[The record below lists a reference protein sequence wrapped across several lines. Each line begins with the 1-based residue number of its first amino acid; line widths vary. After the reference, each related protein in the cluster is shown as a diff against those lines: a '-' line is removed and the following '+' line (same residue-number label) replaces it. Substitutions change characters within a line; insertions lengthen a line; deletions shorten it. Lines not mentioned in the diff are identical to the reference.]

1 MRTGDA
7 RGDGGNSRRGH
18 RRAWALVAGAVAA
31 VGLIFAKSANR
42 GGGASAEHL
51 LGVVGTAVGL
61 VVGVASL
68 WMSWLGYRADRRE
81 HADSFGLKA
90 MTDEL
95 ALAVRTQWQAEAR
108 VRRLDEPYPLAVPW
122 RPTRADLVEPWDILV
137 RTSTGAPAD
146 RAALSPAWAGGPEG
160 LAGSDAEIVEVFT
173 DRVPGRRLL
182 ILGEPGAGKTMMLVR
197 LLLGLLPSREPG
209 SPVPVIFPMAS
220 WDPDRRE
227 LDAWLAE
234 RLATDYPGLAAP
246 APAPAAGG
254 PGQVTSRAHALL
266 DQRLIIPLLDGFD
279 ELPPHTRAVALDA
292 VNRALPPGTPLVLTS
307 RTAEYR
313 AAVDPPAGA
322 GVPVR
327 LTGAAGIELE
337 AVDPEE
343 AGAYLRR
350 DAGGEGTPSA
360 ERWRPVLSLLPT
372 DTPVGRALC
381 TPLMLFLARTIYNPR
396 PGERPAAFPD
406 PAELCDTARF
416 PTAAAVRAQLF
427 DGFIPA
433 AYRPL
438 PGHRVRWTSRQAL
451 RTLTFLARHLEDDL
465 HGGADLAW
473 WQLRLAV
480 PETARRLLAAAAL
493 GAAMFLLTL
502 LNFGL
507 ANLGRIADYRLG
519 ELLDPFTS
527 AQSLLWNWDG
537 RWSPLWEYT
546 VAAYLPAGWLLSH
559 VFRLRERNTPA
570 VRARW
575 SWNRRSLLLV
585 LGTAILVGTVLK
597 ILFDQV
603 AGISWGAMA
612 ALLCWLITSWS
623 AAPADLT
630 SVTSPQELL
639 GQDRKAFWTFV
650 RTGALIGLLAG
661 LLLGAWLGYVHWI
674 EWINL
679 FGNVVTIAVFGC
691 GIGFWSGLVLG
702 LAAALHRTAWG
713 DFTLSRLYL
722 AARHPGA
729 LPRHLMTF
737 LADAHQV
744 RGVLRQV
751 GPVYQ
756 FRHIDLQR
764 RLARHTEVPP
774 LPDPARATRPQDA
787 EGRPL
792 T

>member
-1 MRTGDA
+1 MG
-7 RGDGGNSRRGH
+7 
-18 RRAWALVAGAVAA
+18 
-31 VGLIFAKSANR
+31 
-42 GGGASAEHL
+42 
-51 LGVVGTAVGL
+51 GTAVGL

-81 HADSFGLKA
+81 HADGLGLTA
-90 MTDEL
+90 MADEL

-108 VRRLDEPYPLAVPW
+108 VRRLDEPYALAVPW
-122 RPTRADLVEPWDILV
+122 WPARADLVEPWDILV
-137 RTSTGAPAD
+137 RTTTGARAD

-173 DRVPGRRLL
+173 ARVPGRRLL

-209 SPVPVIFPMAS
+209 SPVPVIFPLAS
-220 WDPDRRE
+220 WDPDRLE

-254 PGQVTSRAHALL
+254 PGQVTSRARALL

-307 RTAEYR
+307 RTTEYR
-313 AAVDPPAGA
+313 AAVDPPADA

-327 LTGAAGIELE
+327 LTGAAGIELH

-343 AGAYLRR
+343 AATYLRR

-372 DTPVGRALC
+372 DTPVGQALR
-381 TPLMLFLARTIYNPR
+381 TPLTLFLARTIYNPR

-406 PAELCDTARF
+406 PAELCDTTRF
-416 PTAAAVRAQLF
+416 PTAADVRAQLF

-438 PGHRVRWTSRQAL
+438 PGQPARWTSRQAL
-451 RTLTFLARHLEDDL
+451 YTLTFLARHLEDDL

-480 PETARRLLAAAAL
+480 PETTRRLLAGTTL
-493 GAAMFLLTL
+493 GASIFLLTPL
-502 LNFGL
+502 SFGL
-507 ANLGRIADYRLG
+507 LTLFSLAP
-519 ELLDPFTS
+519 LLSFLLWGWDGGLRW
-527 AQSLLWNWDG
+527 SLLWNFA
-537 RWSPLWEYT
+537 EEC
-546 VAAYLPAGWLLSH
+546 AAYLPAGWLLSR

-570 VRARW
+570 VRGRW
-575 SWNRRSLLLV
+575 SWNRRSLLLA
-585 LGTAILVGTVLK
+585 LGTAVLVGLV
-597 ILFDQV
+597 FDSFVNRV
-603 AGISWGAMA
+603 AGIGWGAVA
-612 ALLCWLITSWS
+612 GLVCWLITAWG
-623 AAPADLT
+623 AAPADLA
-630 SVTSPQELL
+630 SATSPQELL
-639 GQDRKAFWTFV
+639 RQDRKVFWSFV
-650 RTGALIGLLAG
+650 RTGALLGLLAG
-661 LLLGAWLGYVHWI
+661 LLLGVLLGYLESSLVHD
-674 EWINL
+674 
-679 FGNVVTIAVFGC
+679 TVFGC
-691 GIGFWSGLVLG
+691 GIGFWIGLVLG

-722 AARHPGA
+722 AVRHRGV
-729 LPRHLMTF
+729 LPRHLMAF

-764 RLARHTEVPP
+764 RLARHTEAPP
-774 LPDPARATRPQDA
+774 LPAPARATRPEDA
-787 EGRPL
+787 GERPL